1 MKKVMRIGLAA
12 LLLFGAP
19 GCGILTEPGPII
31 DEFAWE
37 AEANPANITEG
48 VDMAGVFASI
58 SFLGQVKTTN
68 LCYSVASTL
77 EVDGSDVTIRVTL
90 TNSGAPNCNQTMGG
104 FRYSGIVRNLPSGT
118 YNVKLIQ
125 VVGTGAPTEV
135 TKSIRV

>member
-1 MKKVMRIGLAA
+1 MRNVIRAGFAA
-12 LLLFGAP
+12 LLLFAAP
-19 GCGILTEPGPII
+19 GCGLTEPGPII

-37 AEANPANITEG
+37 AEENPGNITEG
-48 VDMAGVFASI
+48 VDIAGIFSSI

-77 EVDGSDVTIRVTL
+77 EVDGTDVTIRVTL
-90 TNSGAPNCNQTMGG
+90 TNTGSSNCNQTMGG

-118 YNVKLIQ
+118 YNVKVVQ
-125 VVGTGAPTEV
+125 VVGTGAAQEV